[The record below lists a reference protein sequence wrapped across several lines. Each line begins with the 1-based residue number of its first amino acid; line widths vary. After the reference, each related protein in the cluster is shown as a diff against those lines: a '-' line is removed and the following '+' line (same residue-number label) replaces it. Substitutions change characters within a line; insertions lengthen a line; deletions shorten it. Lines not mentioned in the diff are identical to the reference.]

1 MKYVFVIY
9 SALVLELVLY
19 YCLISPL
26 TVRITR
32 IEKVLLQTTLKYGLS
47 KCVLLPSFSSEVHS
61 KDLISQS
68 SV

>member
-1 MKYVFVIY
+1 MKYVFVMDRDLF
-9 SALVLELVLY
+9 S
-19 YCLISPL
+19 
-26 TVRITR
+26 
-32 IEKVLLQTTLKYGLS
+32 IEKVLLQTMLKYGLN